1 MTWRSLIKRK
11 LLAIL
16 TFYSK
21 NNAKVEFPSIDDIL
35 EITIHFQTIILDGER
50 TTKIEKQFF
59 SSYCYVKIEREM
71 LNFLKKG
78 SGFVPQSTQQFTD
91 ITLLNEIMEKRKDQ
105 TKLVMTDKKLQALET
120 MREQVAK
127 LREECEDLNAQ
138 LD

>member
-1 MTWRSLIKRK
+1 
-11 LLAIL
+11 
-16 TFYSK
+16 
-21 NNAKVEFPSIDDIL
+21 
-35 EITIHFQTIILDGER
+35 
-50 TTKIEKQFF
+50 
-59 SSYCYVKIEREM
+59 M
-71 LNFLKKG
+71 LNFLQKG

>member
-1 MTWRSLIKRK
+1 
-11 LLAIL
+11 
-16 TFYSK
+16 
-21 NNAKVEFPSIDDIL
+21 
-35 EITIHFQTIILDGER
+35 LDGER

-71 LNFLKKG
+71 LNFLQKG